1 MKLALQLGL
10 LFDIHY
16 LDLFVFL
23 MQVLVA
29 IKQALDS
36 DIIDVITLVWVL
48 RFAIVV
54 CINWNLARQ
63 EWFLSGFQV

>member
-36 DIIDVITLVWVL
+36 DIIDVITLV
-48 RFAIVV
+48 
-54 CINWNLARQ
+54 
-63 EWFLSGFQV
+63 

>member
-10 LFDIHY
+10 LFDIHD

-36 DIIDVITLVWVL
+36 DIIDVITLV
-48 RFAIVV
+48 
-54 CINWNLARQ
+54 
-63 EWFLSGFQV
+63 